1 MVRLPPQNS
10 RTLLQRGGSSFA
22 TSQQRFSLASSLPKF
37 QEGGADDAKYFR
49 PSSKRNARSLSVRD
63 ARLAVGVA
71 VAHVTAAH
79 LAAARLATVTTTTM
93 PACMPATMTTTVCR
107 GRGRGVGGSGAAVG
121 GLREGQRAEGQ
132 HKNEG
137 QNDSEFISHCS
148 ILLVIMIKVLL
159 QWERDAEGFP
169 CDRDRESSRSC
180 LWSEQRSCHSSPRV
194 KSGNFLYLSG
204 KSFRTRRQKLWR

>member
-1 MVRLPPQNS
+1 MTQDISDLHRS
-10 RTLLQRGGSSFA
+10 ET
-22 TSQQRFSLASSLPKF
+22 
-37 QEGGADDAKYFR
+37 
-49 PSSKRNARSLSVRD
+49 NALLSVRA

-79 LAAARLATVTTTTM
+79 LAAARLATVTTTM

-159 QWERDAEGFP
+159 RWERDAESFQR
-169 CDRDRESSRSC
+169 DRDRESSRSC
-180 LWSEQRSCHSSPRV
+180 LWSEQRPCHSRPRV

-204 KSFRTRRQKLWR
+204 NSLRTRRQRLWR